1 MDVSSDRRRVRPIV
15 VDFLATLFY
24 TFCIGVGTAVAL
36 GACVVLLAGPARGS
50 ETVSANAARVHPET
64 LPREPVPSAQSLAAR
79 SPEGEHYRGIFGST
93 PSEAAFGPLG
103 PEAID
108 HLLPLLTGALA
119 LLLALILF
127 PRIEGRQRRWSSR
140 AQGRWAMGWTGLRQA
155 LASLATRWLRSRSGN
170 LGK

>member
-1 MDVSSDRRRVRPIV
+1 MEASGERRRARPIV

-50 ETVSANAARVHPET
+50 EMVCTDPAGVQPDTSLHET
-64 LPREPVPSAQSLAAR
+64 LPSAQGLVTQPR
-79 SPEGEHYRGIFGST
+79 DGKHYRATFGST
-93 PSEAAFGPLG
+93 PADAAFGQLG

-108 HLLPLLTGALA
+108 RLLPLLTGALA

-127 PRIEGRQRRWSSR
+127 RRIERRQRRWSGR
-140 AQGRWAMGWTGLRQA
+140 AGDRWATGWTGLRQA
-155 LASLATRWLRSRSGN
+155 LAAVATRWLRLRSRSF
-170 LGK
+170 GK